1 MRVRTLT
8 VLAAALLAVTACTS
22 AATPAP
28 TPSPTPAATAAPS
41 VQPTATAVP
50 KAADLVIPKPA
61 GNLTV
66 KIGIPST
73 TSLSTVPLSMT
84 VDRLKAQGWTTSL
97 VEFTGSALNT
107 QALGQGD
114 VQFSQGQVLDAVR
127 ALQKG
132 GPIGWLAENNG
143 GEFVIMA
150 KSTITS
156 CADLNGKRLGF
167 QGAAAPVTVVT
178 TNWLKGCNATAQVV
192 VITGGENRAVAME
205 KDQLDAAT
213 AQMADWL
220 ALKAR
225 SGSQFRLVD
234 TGTTFDI
241 SGAHIWAN
249 KTWAD
254 ANPEIA
260 AAFTAEILKTFRMI
274 REDKALFKAELLK
287 YVPGTPANLADQ
299 LIDAYIETVKAW
311 PADGGNTAKVA
322 TALDFYTKSGDLT
335 AGTTADGLVLT
346 AVRTKALQLAGQAK

>member
-1 MRVRTLT
+1 M
-8 VLAAALLAVTACTS
+8 TS
-22 AATPAP
+22 M
-28 TPSPTPAATAAPS
+28 PAA
-41 VQPTATAVP
+41 
-50 KAADLVIPKPA
+50 KDLVIPRPS
-61 GNLTV
+61 GDLTV

-84 VDRLKAQGWTTSL
+84 VDRLKAMGWNAAL

-114 VQFSQGQVLDAVR
+114 VQFSQGQVLDAAR

-132 GPIGWLAENNG
+132 GSIAWLAENNG

-150 KSTITS
+150 KSSING

-178 TNWLKGCNATAQVV
+178 TNWLKTCNATAQVV

-225 SGSQFRLVD
+225 SGSNFKILD

-241 SGAHIWAN
+241 SGAHIWVN
-249 KTWAD
+249 KAWAEKN
-254 ANPEIA
+254 AAIA
-260 AAFTAEILKTFRMI
+260 AAFMAEILKTFRMI
-274 REDKALFKAELLK
+274 REDKAAFKAALLK
-287 YVPGTPANLADQ
+287 YVPGTPANLADG
-299 LIDAYIETVKAW
+299 LIDAYIDTVKSW
-311 PADGGNTAKVA
+311 PVDGGGTAKVA
-322 TALDFYTKSGDLT
+322 LALDFYTKNGDLQ
-335 AGTTADGLVLT
+335 AGLTADGLVLT
-346 AVRTKALQLAGQAK
+346 SVRNEALKLAGQAK